1 MAAKS
6 TILYLRIGEGKNL
19 PRKDISGKSD
29 PYCIVKVDNNAV
41 ARTATVWRD
50 LEPFWGEEYTM
61 FLPVGFTNLSVY
73 VYDED
78 TIGVDDLIGRVTFD
92 REMLTHSPSA
102 KGLDKWFPLS
112 PVYHSHADYSDIQG
126 DIKIETTLYEKGDGK
141 KTRVKVLEVR
151 DLPDTVRSGVE
162 PTVKLSLGEGGACHL
177 RQTLRETVIK
187 LPEGYKK
194 LWIPSKQ
201 KYLEFDMMAEP
212 LQDVTLT
219 AEVKIES
226 ETLWCSGQA
235 TFFLPMLKPGQSRD
249 GWYKLLP
256 LPRIK
261 EQKTTENLGSIR
273 MKVRLTQERILP
285 QKCYQPLVEILVNSA
300 SDPESLNPTALS
312 LIEELTAADQATL
325 AHQMV
330 RLFIG
335 QDVVIPFLD
344 YITLR
349 EIRKTSNPRTLFRGN
364 SLAAKCME
372 QFMKIVGIPYLSD
385 TLKPVIDK
393 IFEER
398 KYCELD
404 PSKTER
410 KSSAFRRLSLRP
422 VDEQDRSLSVLT
434 GYLEAVM
441 TSILSSFK
449 ECPSYMRVAFRNLA
463 RRVSDHFG
471 DEPGYEDSKY
481 TAVSGFLFLR
491 FYAPAI
497 LGPKLFGLRENH
509 ADKNVSRTLTIL
521 AKTVQKIG
529 NIEFPQHGGKE
540 EWMGPLYKWIA
551 FYTDEVKDFLDR
563 LADVEDGEVPGCDHR
578 RTVFSQ
584 SLIIKEGSVKK
595 CRFRDSRLP
604 KSYKFKKRY
613 CWLSTENLL
622 YAKTNDSQTRQFLP
636 TRKILAIERV
646 DESAFQ
652 KPNVFQVVS
661 KDYDDT
667 LQILYLA
674 AQDVNEMN
682 QWLSAI
688 RKTTISNPK
697 MLSYFHPGVFHKNK
711 WTCCKRALRQA
722 GGCQLTH
729 TQVTLSDWRDPLDP
743 DSEAQMIFTQLLQS
757 REELKQRFLGTKE
770 FQKDSL
776 DHNQNSLETV
786 NDQQFRAKPDQTSSL
801 ESERA
806 VAAKLVEVIDELKK
820 AHQTLEENAIKK
832 S

>member
-1 MAAKS
+1 MSAKS

-29 PYCIVKVDNNAV
+29 PYCIVKVDNDVV

-61 FLPVGFTNLSVY
+61 FLPAGFTNLSVY

-92 REMLTHSPSA
+92 RDMLTNSGSGA
-102 KGLDKWFPLS
+102 KGWDKWFPLS
-112 PVYHSHADYSDIQG
+112 PVFYSHHFSDIQG
-126 DIKIETTLYEKGDGK
+126 DIRIETTLFEKGEVNK
-141 KTRVKVLEVR
+141 IRVKVLEVR
-151 DLPDTVRSGVE
+151 DLPDKVRSCME
-162 PTVKLSLGEGGACHL
+162 PIVKLSLGDSSTCHL
-177 RQTLRETVIK
+177 RQSLREALVK
-187 LPEGYKK
+187 QPEGNKK
-194 LWIPSKQ
+194 IWIPSKQ
-201 KYLEFDMMAEP
+201 KYLEFDIKEP
-212 LQDVTLT
+212 LQDLKLT

-226 ETLWCSGQA
+226 DALWCSGKA
-235 TFFLPMLKPGQSRD
+235 TFFLPKLKVGLSRD
-249 GWYKLLP
+249 AWYKLLP
-256 LPRIK
+256 LAQTK
-261 EQKTTENLGSIR
+261 EQKTENLGSIR

-285 QKCYQPLVEILVNSA
+285 QKCYQPLTEILVNCTN
-300 SDPESLNPTALS
+300 DPESLDPTVLS
-312 LIEELTAADQATL
+312 LTDQLTTADLSTL

-335 QDVVIPFLD
+335 QDLVIPFLD
-344 YITLR
+344 YVTLL

-404 PSKTER
+404 PSKAER
-410 KSSAFRRLSLRP
+410 KSSAFRRLSLKP
-422 VDEQDRSLSVLT
+422 ADEQDRSLSVLT

-449 ECPSYMRVAFRNLA
+449 DCPSYMRVAFRNLA

-497 LGPKLFGLRENH
+497 LGPKLFGLRNNH

-529 NIEFPQHGGKE
+529 NIEFPQHSGKE
-540 EWMGPLYKWIA
+540 EWMGPLYKWIG

-563 LADVEDGEVPGCDHR
+563 LADVEDEQVPGCDHR
-578 RTVFSQ
+578 RTVFSH
-584 SLIIKEGSVKK
+584 SLIIKEGFVKK
-595 CRFRDSRLP
+595 CRYLDSRLP
-604 KSYKFKKRY
+604 KPFKFKKRY
-613 CWLSTENLL
+613 CWLSTENFL

-636 TRKILAIERV
+636 TKKILAVERV

-661 KDYDDT
+661 KDYEDT
-667 LQILYLA
+667 VQILYLA

-688 RKTTISNPK
+688 RKTTISNSK

-729 TQVTLSDWRDPLDP
+729 SHVTLSDWRDPLDP

-757 REELKQRFLGTKE
+757 REELKQKFIETKE

-776 DHNQNSLETV
+776 DPNQNVLETM
-786 NDQQFRAKPDQTSSL
+786 NDKNVPLVPDQMPSTD
-801 ESERA
+801 SERA
-806 VAAKLVEVIDELKK
+806 IATKLVEVIDELEK
-820 AHQTLEENAIKK
+820 AHRTLEEKETKK

>member
-1 MAAKS
+1 MAKS

-29 PYCIVKVDNNAV
+29 PYCIVKVDNEVV

-78 TIGVDDLIGRVTFD
+78 TIGLDDLIGRVIFD
-92 REMLTHSPSA
+92 RESLAQSA

-112 PVYHSHADYSDIQG
+112 AVDMYSYSDIQG
-126 DIKIETTLYEKGDGK
+126 EIRIEATLYEKGDVK
-141 KTRVKVLEVR
+141 KVRAKVLEVR
-151 DLPDTVRSGVE
+151 DLPETGRTILE
-162 PTVKLSLGEGGACHL
+162 PSVKLSLGEPSTGTSQMRL
-177 RQTLRETVIK
+177 SLRETVEK
-187 LPEGYKK
+187 LTEGYKK
-194 LWIPSKQ
+194 LWIPAKQ
-201 KYLEFDMMAEP
+201 KWLEFEVKDP
-212 LQDVTLT
+212 LQNIKMT

-226 ETLWCSGQA
+226 ELLCCSGQV
-235 TFFLPMLKPGQSRD
+235 TVFLTKLKPGQSRD
-249 GWYKLLP
+249 AWYKLLP
-256 LPRIK
+256 MPHIK
-261 EQKTTENLGSIR
+261 EHKTENLGSIR

-285 QKCYQPLVEILVNSA
+285 QKCYQSLVEILVNSIK
-300 SDPESLNPTALS
+300 DPQSLDPTVLS
-312 LIEELTAADQATL
+312 LIEQLTTADQAIL
-325 AHQMV
+325 AHQLV

-344 YITLR
+344 YLTLR
-349 EIRKTSNPRTLFRGN
+349 EIKDTSNPRTLFRGN

-372 QFMKIVGIPYLSD
+372 QFMKIVGMPYLLD

-404 PSKTER
+404 PSKNAER
-410 KSSAFRRLSLRP
+410 KQSALRRLSLKP

-434 GYLEAVM
+434 GYLETVM
-441 TSILSSFK
+441 TSILGSIK
-449 ECPSYMRVAFRNLA
+449 ECPSYMRAAFRNLA

-471 DEPGYEDSKY
+471 DGPEYEDSKY

-491 FYAPAI
+491 FFAPAI

-529 NIEFPQHGGKE
+529 NIELPLHNGKE

-563 LADVEDGEVPGCDHR
+563 LADVEDEDVPGCDHR
-578 RTVFSQ
+578 RTVFSH

-595 CRFRDSRLP
+595 CRYRDTRLP
-604 KSYKFKKRY
+604 KPYKFKKRY
-613 CWLSTENLL
+613 CWLSTENFL

-636 TRKILAIERV
+636 TRKILAVERV

-661 KDYDDT
+661 KDYDDA

-697 MLSYFHPGVFHKNK
+697 MLSSFHPGVFHKNK
-711 WTCCKRALRQA
+711 WTCCKRVIKTA

-729 TQVTLSDWRDPLDP
+729 THVTLSDWRDPLDP
-743 DSEAQMIFTQLLQS
+743 DSEAQMIFTQLLQG
-757 REELKQRFLGTKE
+757 RDELRKKFLGTKE
-770 FQKDSL
+770 L
-776 DHNQNSLETV
+776 QNDPQESSDTV
-786 NDQQFRAKPDQTSSL
+786 KDQQTPVKNAETSTATTK
-801 ESERA
+801 EA
-806 VAAKLVEVIDELKK
+806 VATKLLEVIDELEK
-820 AHQTLEENAIKK
+820 AHEAIDDKAIMK

>member
-1 MAAKS
+1 MAKS

-19 PRKDISGKSD
+19 PKKDISGKSD
-29 PYCIVKVDNNAV
+29 PYCIVKVDNEVV

-78 TIGVDDLIGRVTFD
+78 TIGFDDLIGRVAFD
-92 REMLTHSPSA
+92 REMLAHSP
-102 KGLDKWFPLS
+102 KGVDKWFPLS
-112 PVYHSHADYSDIQG
+112 PVDMYNYSDIQG
-126 DIKIETTLYEKGDGK
+126 EIRIEATLYEKGDVK
-141 KTRVKVLEVR
+141 KVRAKVLEVR
-151 DLPDTVRSGVE
+151 DLPETGRNSLE
-162 PTVKLSLGEGGACHL
+162 PTVKFSLGETSTGTSQMRL
-177 RQTLRETVIK
+177 TLRETVDK
-187 LPEGYKK
+187 LTEGYKK
-194 LWIPSKQ
+194 SWFPAKQ
-201 KYLEFDMMAEP
+201 KWLEYDLKDP
-212 LQDVTLT
+212 LQDVKMT
-219 AEVKIES
+219 ADLKIES
-226 ETLWCSGQA
+226 ESLCCSGQ
-235 TFFLPMLKPGQSRD
+235 LKPGQSRD
-249 GWYKLLP
+249 SWYKLTP
-256 LPRIK
+256 MPHIK
-261 EQKTTENLGSIR
+261 EHKTENLGSIR
-273 MKVRLTQERILP
+273 MKVRLTQEHILP
-285 QKCYQPLVEILVNSA
+285 QKCYQSLVDILVNSIK
-300 SDPESLNPTALS
+300 DPVSLDPTALS
-312 LIEELTAADQATL
+312 LIEQLNTADQAIL
-325 AHQMV
+325 AHQLV

-344 YITLR
+344 YLTLR
-349 EIRKTSNPRTLFRGN
+349 EIRDSSNPRTLFRGN

-372 QFMKIVGIPYLSD
+372 QFMKIVGMPYLLD
-385 TLKPVIDK
+385 TIKPVIDK

-404 PSKTER
+404 PSKNAER
-410 KSSAFRRLSLRP
+410 KHSALRRLSLKP
-422 VDEQDRSLSVLT
+422 VDEQDRSLSVMS
-434 GYLEAVM
+434 GYLETVM
-441 TSILSSFK
+441 TSILSSIK
-449 ECPSYMRVAFRNLA
+449 ECPSYMRAAFRNLA

-471 DEPGYEDSKY
+471 DEAGYEDSKY

-491 FYAPAI
+491 FFAPAI

-529 NIEFPQHGGKE
+529 NIELPMHNGKE

-563 LADVEDGEVPGCDHR
+563 LADVEDEEVPGCDHR
-578 RTVFSQ
+578 RTVFSH

-595 CRFRDSRLP
+595 CRYRDTRLP
-604 KSYKFKKRY
+604 KPYKFKKRY
-613 CWLSTENLL
+613 CWLSTENFL

-636 TRKILAIERV
+636 TRKILAVERV

-711 WTCCKRALRQA
+711 WTCCKRVIKTA
-722 GGCQLTH
+722 GGCQLTRTH
-729 TQVTLSDWRDPLDP
+729 VTLSDWRDPLDP

-757 REELKQRFLGTKE
+757 RDELRKKFLETKE
-770 FQKDSL
+770 PQKDSL
-776 DHNQNSLETV
+776 DEHTAV
-786 NDQQFRAKPDQTSSL
+786 KDAQTSSAA
-801 ESERA
+801 SEKA
-806 VAAKLVEVIDELKK
+806 VATKLLEVIDELEK
-820 AHQTLEENAIKK
+820 AHEAIEEKAITK

>member
-1 MAAKS
+1 MAKS

-19 PRKDISGKSD
+19 PRKDLSGKSD
-29 PYCIVKVDNNAV
+29 PYCIVKVDNDVV

-50 LEPFWGEEYTM
+50 LEPFWGEEYAM

-92 REMLTHSPSA
+92 REMLMHSP
-102 KGLDKWFPLS
+102 KGLEKWFPVT
-112 PVYHSHADYSDIQG
+112 PVQHMHNYSDIQG
-126 DIKIETTLYEKGDGK
+126 DIRIETTLYEKGDVTK
-141 KTRVKVLEVR
+141 IRARVLEVR
-151 DLPDTVRSGVE
+151 DFPDKVRSCME
-162 PTVKLSLGEGGACHL
+162 PAVKLSALGESGACQMRL
-177 RQTLRETVIK
+177 TLKETVVK
-187 LPEGYKK
+187 LPEGQRK

-201 KYLEFDMMAEP
+201 KCLEFDVKDPTQE
-212 LQDVTLT
+212 LKLT

-226 ETLWCSGQA
+226 DTLWCSGQA
-235 TFFLPMLKPGQSRD
+235 TFFLPKLKPGQSKD
-249 GWYKLLP
+249 AWYKLLP
-256 LPRIK
+256 PPLAR
-261 EQKTTENLGSIR
+261 EQKTENLGSIR

-285 QKCYQPLVEILVNSA
+285 HPCYQPLVEILVNSV
-300 SDPESLNPTALS
+300 SDPESLSPTALS
-312 LIEELTAADQATL
+312 LIEQLNTADQVTL
-325 AHQMV
+325 AHQLV

-335 QDVVIPFLD
+335 QDLVIPFLD
-344 YITLR
+344 YLTLR
-349 EIRKTSNPRTLFRGN
+349 EIRRTSNPRTLFRGN

-372 QFMKIVGIPYLSD
+372 QFMKVVGIPYLSD

-404 PSKTER
+404 PSKAER
-410 KSSAFRRLSLRP
+410 RSSALRRLSLRP
-422 VDEQDRSLSVLT
+422 VDEQDRSLSVLA

-441 TSILSSFK
+441 TSILSSVK
-449 ECPSYMRVAFRNLA
+449 DCPSYMRVAFRNIA
-463 RRVSDHFG
+463 RRVSDHYG

-529 NIEFPQHGGKE
+529 NIEFPQRGGKE
-540 EWMGPLYKWIA
+540 EWMGPLFTWIA

-563 LADVEDGEVPGCDHR
+563 LADVEDEDVPGCDHR
-578 RTVFSQ
+578 RTVFNH
-584 SLIIKEGSVKK
+584 SLILKEGSVKK
-595 CRFRDSRLP
+595 CRYRDSKLP
-604 KSYKFKKRY
+604 KPYKFKKRY

-622 YAKTNDSQTRQFLP
+622 YAKTNDSQTRQFVP

-667 LQILYLA
+667 IQILYLA

-688 RKTTISNPK
+688 RKTTISNSK
-697 MLSYFHPGVFHKNK
+697 MLTNFHPGVFHKNK
-711 WTCCKRALRQA
+711 WTCCKRVLRQA
-722 GGCQLTH
+722 GGCQPTH
-729 TQVTLSDWRDPLDP
+729 THVTLSDWRDPLDP
-743 DSEAQMIFTQLLQS
+743 DSESQMIFTQLLQS
-757 REELKQRFLGTKE
+757 REELRQKFLGTKA
-770 FQKDSL
+770 FQKDPV
-776 DHNQNSLETV
+776 DPNQNYLETSQ
-786 NDQQFRAKPDQTSSL
+786 DQEISVKPDKTSL
-801 ESERA
+801 AENERA
-806 VAAKLVEVIDELKK
+806 MAAKLAEVIDELEK
-820 AHQTLEENAIKK
+820 AHQTLEEKTIKK